1 MSGTLPTYSKTRR
14 YKKTNFFSQFTRN
27 FPETGPIFVIFT
39 SLYIQQDETSGL
51 KFVWNIL
58 LPRQLLAQLSYKF
71 TKKPSQKLVQIVNFS
86 SLRLVKRT
94 RRVSLS
100 GVFVKTNHTGTETN
114 PLPFIEDDDRRVLFC
129 MVTQL
134 HPIPVSSTDKGKL
147 FFIFSTY
154 TKT

>member
-1 MSGTLPTYSKTRR
+1 MEHIIAKAITRATFLQV
-14 YKKTNFFSQFTRN
+14 YQET
-27 FPETGPIFVIFT
+27 FP
-39 SLYIQQDETSGL
+39 
-51 KFVWNIL
+51 K
-58 LPRQLLAQLSYKF
+58 
-71 TKKPSQKLVQIVNFS
+71 KLVQIVNFS